1 MGITIA
7 NKGFG
12 GKVTFTNRNAGGI
25 FRMKYSLVPLLLDTY
40 TGAAAA
46 YSLRK
51 LRNSYSGAA
60 IRVRRSSD
68 NVETDIGFTS
78 SGGLDETALT
88 AFVGVNSGFVT
99 AWYDQT
105 NNTRNAIQATAANQP
120 RIINAGTV
128 ERDGGKIAIF
138 FNGTSYRMG
147 ASNLPALS
155 SSSSS
160 FYFVGRATATST
172 NPFDM
177 GILTVNSG
185 AAYSNGLTP
194 SFTIAGGVTAG
205 TQARIYWN
213 GAYGINGVIDGNLY
227 GVFST
232 IVSGATTIEVYR
244 NNVLKQTG
252 TRATGTWLTTAFGV
266 SFGARTTALYRSG
279 YASEFILY
287 STSNSNRTQ
296 IEQNINNYYGLY

>member
-1 MGITIA
+1 MKYIIFFLLLSLTAVGQQEFFHA
-7 NKGFG
+7 QNKG
-12 GKVTFTNRNAGGI
+12 
-25 FRMKYSLVPLLLDTY
+25 LLLDEY
-40 TGAAAA
+40 PNAAAA
-46 YSLRK
+46 YSLR
-51 LRNSYSGAA
+51 RVNSRYTGAL
-60 IRVRRSSD
+60 IRVRRDSTGQA
-68 NVETDIGFTS
+68 EQDIGS
-78 SGGLDETALT
+78 IGEALDTVALK
-88 AFVGVNSGFVT
+88 AFVGSNSGYVT
-99 AWYDQT
+99 TWYDQT

-155 SSSSS
+155 SSASS
-160 FYFVGRATATST
+160 FYFVGRATGTST
-172 NPFDM
+172 NPFSM
-177 GILTVNSG
+177 GILTINSG
-185 AAYSNGLTP
+185 AAFSNGLTP
-194 SFTIAGGVTAG
+194 QFNLAGGVTAG
-205 TQARIYWN
+205 TYAQYYWN

-252 TRATGTWLTTAFGV
+252 TRAPGTWLTTAFGV

>member
-1 MGITIA
+1 MKYIIFFLLLSLSAAGQQEFFHA
-7 NKGFG
+7 QNKG
-12 GKVTFTNRNAGGI
+12 
-25 FRMKYSLVPLLLDTY
+25 LLLDEY
-40 TGAAAA
+40 PGAAAA
-46 YSLRK
+46 YSLR
-51 LRNSYSGAA
+51 RVNSRYTGAL
-60 IRVRRSSD
+60 IRVRRDSTGQA
-68 NVETDIGFTS
+68 EQDIGS
-78 SGGLDETALT
+78 IGEALDTVALK
-88 AFVGVNSGFVT
+88 AFVRNNSGYVT
-99 AWYDQT
+99 TWYDQT

-160 FYFVGRATATST
+160 FYFVGRATGIST
-172 NPFDM
+172 NPFST
-177 GILTVNSG
+177 GILTINSG
-185 AAYSNGLTP
+185 AAFSNGLNP
-194 SFTIAGGVTAG
+194 QFTLAGGVTAG
-205 TQARIYWN
+205 TNAQYYWN
-213 GAYGINGVIDGNLY
+213 AAFGINGTVDGNLY
-227 GVFST
+227 GVFSSV
-232 IVSGATTIEVYR
+232 ISGATTIDIYR
-244 NNVLKQTG
+244 NTVFKATG